1 MVRSGRHAAALRIKE
16 SLGFSRGKN
25 DKIDSCRIARYAYLH
40 QDSAQLW
47 IPQRD
52 VIQQLARLT
61 MLRKR
66 LVKTKVAL
74 LQPLA
79 ETKQFL
85 GTRAFREEKALT
97 DPIAS
102 ALKKQIKRVEKQ
114 SARPGLK
121 RSLKRMN
128 NSISSLN

>member
-1 MVRSGRHAAALRIKE
+1 
-16 SLGFSRGKN
+16 
-25 DKIDSCRIARYAYLH
+25 
-40 QDSAQLW
+40 
-47 IPQRD
+47 
-52 VIQQLARLT
+52 

-85 GTRAFREEKALT
+85 GNKAFREERTLT

-102 ALKKQIKRVEKQ
+102 TLKKQIKRVEKQ
-114 SARPGLK
+114 IEEVIRTDEHLNYLFELVTSVEAIGPVTAGHL
-121 RSLKRMN
+121 LVVTA
-128 NSISSLN
+128 ISMVHASVGV